1 LIEERNMLSRA
12 AQRIRPVDVVI
23 AGILCALA
31 AWLAVLN
38 IRSTDPTFVV
48 NSHSWLQLPLFV
60 AATLPVLWWRRS
72 LIGALLTSSALMLAH
87 VFAFGHLTRCGSG
100 LPLVLVFGFL
110 SGIGYSQRRERLT
123 ALALS
128 VVLGAVVLMWDTSA
142 GPTLTP
148 VVAVIQVA
156 LYAIGRVVAHRAGM
170 ASELRQHNEDL
181 RVLRDER
188 AALEVSD
195 DRLQLSA
202 RLEALLE
209 QRLSQLAAVAEEGK
223 SADPVAM
230 QALLVTLEEDSR
242 RTLGDMR
249 EIVGQ
254 LRGGEV
260 ALAPAPSVAHLDALL
275 ARHVHGGS
283 RLQVIGDPRVLPPSV
298 ELSAYR
304 IVEYLVTA
312 LADKPAAPVGVTMTF
327 TDDAL
332 NIMVAGTVAKGGADL
347 RGAVGRARQRA
358 LLHAGSLDLKLSRG
372 RARVMAH
379 LPVLGDV

>member
-1 LIEERNMLSRA
+1 MLSRA

-31 AWLAVLN
+31 AVLAVMN
-38 IRSTDPTFVV
+38 IRSTDPTFLVD
-48 NSHSWLQLPLFV
+48 SHSWLQLPLFV
-60 AATLPVLWWRRS
+60 GATLPVLWWRRS
-72 LIGALLTSSALMLAH
+72 LIGALLASSGLMLVH

-100 LPLVLVFGFL
+100 LPLAFVLAFL
-110 SGIGYSQRRERLT
+110 CGIGYTQQRERLT

-128 VVLGAVVLMWDTSA
+128 IVLAAIVLMWDTSA

-148 VVAVIQVA
+148 VVVVIQVG
-156 LYAIGRVVAHRAGM
+156 LYGIGRVVAHRAGM

-181 RVLRDER
+181 RVLRDQR

-195 DRLQLSA
+195 DRVQLSA

-209 QRLSQLAAVAEEGK
+209 QRLSQLAAAAEEGK
-223 SADPVAM
+223 GADLAAM

-275 ARHVHGGS
+275 ARHVNGGS
-283 RLQVIGDPRVLPPSV
+283 RLQVSGDPRVLPPSV

-312 LADKPAAPVGVTMTF
+312 LADKPSAPVGVTMTF

-332 NIMVAGTVAKGGADL
+332 NILVAGSVPKGTDL

-358 LLHAGSLDLKLSRG
+358 LLHAGSLDLKVSRG
-372 RARVMAH
+372 RAQVLAH
-379 LPVLGDV
+379 LPVLGEV

>member
-1 LIEERNMLSRA
+1 ML
-12 AQRIRPVDVVI
+12 V
-23 AGILCALA
+23 
-31 AWLAVLN
+31 
-38 IRSTDPTFVV
+38 
-48 NSHSWLQLPLFV
+48 
-60 AATLPVLWWRRS
+60 
-72 LIGALLTSSALMLAH
+72 H
-87 VFAFGHLTRCGSG
+87 VFTFGHLTRCGSG
-100 LPLVLVFGFL
+100 LPLVFVLAFLCGFG
-110 SGIGYSQRRERLT
+110 YAQQRERLT

-128 VVLGAVVLMWDTSA
+128 VVLAAIVLMWDTSA
-142 GPTLTP
+142 GPGILP
-148 VVAVIQVA
+148 VVAVIQVG
-156 LYAIGRVVAHRAGM
+156 LYGIGRVVAHRAGM

-195 DRLQLSA
+195 DRVQLSV

-209 QRLSQLAAVAEEGK
+209 QRLSQLAAAAEEGK
-223 SADPVAM
+223 TADPAAV
-230 QALLVTLEEDSR
+230 QALLVSLEENSR
-242 RTLGDMR
+242 QTLGDMR

-283 RLQVIGDPRVLPPSV
+283 RLRVSGDPRVLPPSV

-304 IVEYLVTA
+304 IVEYLVAA
-312 LADKPAAPVGVTMTF
+312 LADKPSGPVGVTMTF

-332 NIMVAGTVAKGGADL
+332 NILVAGSVPKGGADL

-358 LLHAGSLDLKLSRG
+358 LLHAGSLDLKMSRG
-372 RARVMAH
+372 RARVLAH
-379 LPVLGDV
+379 LPVLSDV

>member
-1 LIEERNMLSRA
+1 METRA
-12 AQRIRPVDVVI
+12 MQRIRPIDAVQ
-23 AGILCALA
+23 AGILCILA
-31 AWLAVLN
+31 ALLAVMN
-38 IRSTDPTFVV
+38 IGSHDVTPRVD
-48 NSHSWLQLPLFV
+48 SHSWLQLPLFV
-60 AATLPVLWWRRS
+60 AAALPVLWWRRS
-72 LIGALLTSSALMLAH
+72 LIGALLASSGLMLVH
-87 VFAFGHLTRCGSG
+87 VFVFGHLTRCGSG
-100 LPLVLVFGFL
+100 LPLVFVLAFLCGFG
-110 SGIGYSQRRERLT
+110 YTQRRERLT
-123 ALALS
+123 ALALA
-128 VVLGAVVLMWDTSA
+128 VVLAAIVLMWDTSA
-142 GPTLTP
+142 GPSILP
-148 VVAVIQVA
+148 VVAVIQVV
-156 LYAIGRVVAHRAGM
+156 LYGIGRVVAHRASM

-195 DRLQLSA
+195 DRIQLSA

-209 QRLSQLAAVAEEGK
+209 QRLSQLAAAAEGGK
-223 SADPVAM
+223 AAADPASM
-230 QALLVTLEEDSR
+230 RDLLVTLEEDSR

-283 RLQVIGDPRVLPPSV
+283 RLHVKGDPRVLPPSV

-312 LADKPAAPVGVTMTF
+312 LADKPSAPVGVTMTF

-332 NIMVAGTVAKGGADL
+332 NILVAGTVAKGGADL

-358 LLHAGSLDLKLSRG
+358 LLHAGSLDLKVSRG
-372 RARVMAH
+372 RARVLAH
-379 LPVLGDV
+379 LPVLGDT

>member
-1 LIEERNMLSRA
+1 MERV
-12 AQRIRPVDVVI
+12 AQRIRPVDAVM

-31 AWLAVLN
+31 AVMA
-38 IRSTDPTFVV
+38 IEDIEYKGTGYRID
-48 NSHSWLQLPLFV
+48 SHAWSQLPVFV
-60 AATLPVLWWRRS
+60 AAALPVLWWRRN
-72 LIGALLTSSALMLAH
+72 LVGALLASSGLMLVHDLAFRH
-87 VFAFGHLTRCGSG
+87 VTRCGSG
-100 LPLVLVFGFL
+100 IPLAFVLAFL
-110 SGIGYSQRRERLT
+110 CGLSAAATRQRLT

-128 VVLGAVVLMWDTSA
+128 IVLATLVLMWDTSA
-142 GPTLTP
+142 GPSITP
-148 VVAVIQVA
+148 VVALIQIG
-156 LYAIGRVVAHRAGM
+156 LYGVGRVVAHRTAM
-170 ASELRQHNEDL
+170 AVELRQRNEDL

-202 RLEALLE
+202 RLETLLE
-209 QRLSQLAAVAEEGK
+209 ERLSQLAAAAEQGK
-223 SADPVAM
+223 AAADPAAV
-230 QALLVTLEEDSR
+230 QALLVSLEEDSR

-283 RLQVIGDPRVLPPSV
+283 RLQVRGDPRVLPASV

-312 LADKPAAPVGVTMTF
+312 LADIPSAPVGVTMTF
-327 TDDAL
+327 TDYAL
-332 NIMVAGTVAKGGADL
+332 DIVVAGSVPKGTDL
-347 RGAVGRARQRA
+347 RGAVGRARERA
-358 LLHAGSLDLKLSRG
+358 LVHAGSLDMKLSRG

-379 LPVLGDV
+379 LPVLSDV

>member
-1 LIEERNMLSRA
+1 MLSRA
-12 AQRIRPVDVVI
+12 AQRIRPVDVIV

-38 IRSTDPTFVV
+38 IRSTDPAFLV

-60 AATLPVLWWRRS
+60 AAALPVLWWRRS
-72 LIGALLTSSALMLAH
+72 LIGALLASSALMLVH

-100 LPLVLVFGFL
+100 LPLAFALAFL
-110 SGIGYSQRRERLT
+110 SGIAYSKRRDRLT

-128 VVLGAVVLMWDTSA
+128 VALAAIVLMWDTSA

-148 VVAVIQVA
+148 VVAVIQVG
-156 LYAIGRVVAHRAGM
+156 LYGIGRVVAHRAGM

-195 DRLQLSA
+195 DRVQLSA
-202 RLEALLE
+202 RLETLLE

-223 SADPVAM
+223 AADPAAM

-242 RTLGDMR
+242 QTLGDMR

-283 RLQVIGDPRVLPPSV
+283 RLQVNGDPRVLPPSV

-312 LADKPAAPVGVTMTF
+312 LADKPTAPVGVTMTF

-358 LLHAGSLDLKLSRG
+358 LLHAGSLDLKVSRG

-379 LPVLGDV
+379 LPVMGDV

>member
-1 LIEERNMLSRA
+1 VTKEIAMGSRVM
-12 AQRIRPVDVVI
+12 QRIRPVDAVT
-23 AGILCALA
+23 AGILCVLA
-31 AWLAVLN
+31 AWLAVVN
-38 IRSTDPTFVV
+38 VRSTDPNFIVD
-48 NSHSWLQLPLFV
+48 SHSWLQVPLMI

-72 LIGALLTSSALMLAH
+72 LIGALLTSSALMLVH

-100 LPLVLVFGFL
+100 LPLAFVFAFL
-110 SGIGYSQRRERLT
+110 AGIGYAQRKQRLT
-123 ALALS
+123 ALALTI
-128 VVLGAVVLMWDTSA
+128 VLAAIVLMWDTSA

-148 VVAVIQVA
+148 VVAVIQIG
-156 LYAIGRVVAHRAGM
+156 LYGIGRVVAHRAGM
-170 ASELRQHNEDL
+170 ASELRQRNEDL
-181 RVLRDER
+181 RLLRDER

-223 SADPVAM
+223 TADPAAM
-230 QALLVTLEEDSR
+230 QALLITLEDDSR

-283 RLQVIGDPRVLPPSV
+283 RLQVNGDPRVLPPSV

-312 LADKPAAPVGVTMTF
+312 LNDKPSAPVAVTMTF

-332 NIMVAGTVAKGGADL
+332 NILVAGSVPKGAADL

-358 LLHAGSLDLKLSRG
+358 LLHAGSLDLKVSRG
-372 RARVMAH
+372 RAQVRAH
-379 LPVLGDV
+379 LPVLSDA

>member
-1 LIEERNMLSRA
+1 MGSRVM
-12 AQRIRPVDVVI
+12 QRIRPVDAVM
-23 AGILCALA
+23 AGILCILA
-31 AWLAVLN
+31 ALITVTN
-38 IRSTDPTFVV
+38 ISSNDPTFKVD
-48 NSHSWLQLPLFV
+48 SHSWLQLPVFIG
-60 AATLPVLWWRRS
+60 AALPVLWWRRS
-72 LIGALLTSSALMLAH
+72 LIGALLTSSALMLVH

-100 LPLVLVFGFL
+100 LPLVFVLAFL
-110 SGIGYSQRRERLT
+110 SGFGYEQQRERLT

-128 VVLGAVVLMWDTSA
+128 VVLGGLVLMWDTSA
-142 GPTLTP
+142 GPSVLP
-148 VVAVIQVA
+148 VVAVIQVG
-156 LYAIGRVVAHRAGM
+156 LYGIGRVVAHRAGM
-170 ASELRQHNEDL
+170 ASELRQRNDDL

-195 DRLQLSA
+195 DRVHLSA

-209 QRLSQLAAVAEEGK
+209 QRLRQLAVVAEEGK
-223 SADPVAM
+223 AADPAALH
-230 QALLVTLEEDSR
+230 ALLVALEEDSR

-275 ARHVHGGS
+275 AQHVHGGS
-283 RLQVIGDPRVLPPSV
+283 RLQVNGDPRVLPPSV

-312 LADKPAAPVGVTMTF
+312 LADKPSAPVGVTMTF

-332 NIMVAGTVAKGGADL
+332 NIVVAGTVAKGDADL

-358 LLHAGSLDLKLSRG
+358 LLHAGSLDLKVSRG
-372 RARVMAH
+372 RARVTAH